1 MSQAGILSE
10 DTTPLANVETL
21 TGNVGGAVGPDAA
34 HNINLLGVGG
44 VVVTGTPA
52 TNTLSVSFG
61 LVWTREIPAAV
72 ALVSNQ
78 GFTNAN
84 AGLTTFA
91 LPAVSTVGDMI
102 MIAGEGAGGWTIAQN
117 AGQNIQIG
125 NISSAIG
132 IGGSVSSTNLYDSI
146 TLVCRVANTTW
157 QCMSHEGVFNIV

>member
-21 TGNVGGAVGPDAA
+21 TGNVGGPVGPDAA
-34 HNINLLGVGG
+34 HNINIVGVGG

-52 TNTLSVSFG
+52 TNTLTISYGF
-61 LVWTREIPAAV
+61 VWTREAAAAV

-78 GFTNAN
+78 GFTNTN
-84 AGLTTFA
+84 AGLTTFT
-91 LPAVSTVGDMI
+91 LPAASNVGDII

-117 AGQNIQIG
+117 ALQNIQIG

-132 IGGSVSSTNLYDSI
+132 VGGSVSSTNRYDSI

-157 QCMSHEGVFNIV
+157 HCMSHEGVFNVV